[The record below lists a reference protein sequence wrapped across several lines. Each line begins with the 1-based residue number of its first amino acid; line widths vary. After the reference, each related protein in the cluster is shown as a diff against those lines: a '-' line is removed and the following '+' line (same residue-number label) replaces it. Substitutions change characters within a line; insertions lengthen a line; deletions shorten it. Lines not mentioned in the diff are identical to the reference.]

1 MAALASVLALSGL
14 FVISTHAAGKPRP
27 EVGSRRELRTDAKLS
42 GRTVGDH
49 GDFQGVTLGD
59 SLEEFDDGQKSDRE
73 TANARAAIPAVSWER
88 CLRGDTGPIG
98 NVQARNPPAP

>member
-14 FVISTHAAGKPRP
+14 LVTSTHAVRKPRP
-27 EVGSRRELRTDAKLS
+27 EVGSCRGLRADAKPS

-49 GDFQGVTLGD
+49 GNFQGATLGD
-59 SLEEFDDGQKSDRE
+59 PLEEFGDGQKADCE
-73 TANARAAIPAVSWER
+73 TAKTRAAIPAVSWER

-98 NVQARNPPAP
+98 NVRARNPPAP

>member
-14 FVISTHAAGKPRP
+14 FVISTHAARKPRP
-27 EVGSRRELRTDAKLS
+27 EVGSCRELRADAKLS

-49 GDFQGVTLGD
+49 GDFQVAAFGD
-59 SLEEFDDGQKSDRE
+59 PLEGFGDGQKSDRK
-73 TANARAAIPAVSWER
+73 TAKARAAIPAVSWER

-98 NVQARNPPAP
+98 NVRAQNPPAP

>member
-14 FVISTHAAGKPRP
+14 FVISTHAARKPRP
-27 EVGSRRELRTDAKLS
+27 EVGSCRELRADAKLS

-49 GDFQGVTLGD
+49 GDFQVAAFGD
-59 SLEEFDDGQKSDRE
+59 PLEGFGDGQKSDRK
-73 TANARAAIPAVSWER
+73 TAKARAAIPAVSWER

-98 NVQARNPPAP
+98 NVRARNPPAP